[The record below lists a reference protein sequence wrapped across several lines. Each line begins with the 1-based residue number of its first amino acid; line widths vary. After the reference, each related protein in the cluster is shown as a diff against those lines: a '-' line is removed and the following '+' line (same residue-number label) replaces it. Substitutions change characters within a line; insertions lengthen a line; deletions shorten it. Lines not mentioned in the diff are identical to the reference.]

1 MKNEKRYETLSF
13 DVLQT
18 YCGTYCDG
26 PVRILPGI
34 GDEEVSAADI
44 MLGDLIQLPV
54 QDGDPMADFLE
65 TFEIVIEGGSADT
78 RLA

>member
-44 MLGDLIQLPV
+44 MLGAYITV
-54 QDGDPMADFLE
+54 
-65 TFEIVIEGGSADT
+65 
-78 RLA
+78 